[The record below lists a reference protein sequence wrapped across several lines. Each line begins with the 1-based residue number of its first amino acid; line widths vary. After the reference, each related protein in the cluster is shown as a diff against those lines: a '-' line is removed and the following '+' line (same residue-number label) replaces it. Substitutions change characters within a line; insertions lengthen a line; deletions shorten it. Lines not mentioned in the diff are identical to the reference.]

1 MPKTLTGRSED
12 AKEAPYL
19 GAEFWKVGVKVVGAV
34 EEVKTLSQGTA
45 YVIATRDPVKVGDD
59 EVSEVQIGNLAGFRK
74 AISATGLKVLPAGCF
89 VEIECTS
96 VKKATKADYSDSPNF
111 AIKVTIP

>member
-1 MPKTLTGRSED
+1 MGRTLQGRTED

-19 GAEFWKVGVKVVGAV
+19 GADFWKIGVKIVGAV
-34 EEVKTLSQGTA
+34 EEVKTLTQGIA
-45 YVIATRDPVKVGDD
+45 YVIAMREPVKIGED

-74 AISATGLKVLPAGCF
+74 AISATGLKQLPAGCF
-89 VEIECTS
+89 IEIECTS